1 MVPFLH
7 SSSVLK
13 PQIAEG
19 VMCEMRS
26 LVAGDFLHC
35 GVSVLLYFVKP
46 QIDLLL
52 HKDRNS
58 KGS

>member
-1 MVPFLH
+1 MPPFLH

-13 PQIAEG
+13 PQIAKG

-26 LVAGDFLHC
+26 LVAGDFLQC
-35 GVSVLLYFVKP
+35 GVSILLYFVKL

-52 HKDRNS
+52 QNDGDLT
-58 KGS
+58 GS